1 MKLYKK
7 IIKKNILLSYKKI
20 IKGYRMKIVGMI
32 LCGGFGK
39 RLKPITEKIPKPLV
53 EIKENYTILDKQL
66 FDFKNAGI
74 NEVYLLTGFLHEKI
88 EERYGDEY
96 NGIKIHYII
105 EDKPLGTLNAI
116 RLGMEA
122 LDEEKEVVIR
132 NGDIVADLNLKRM
145 IEEGKKSDC
154 PVTMFVTQMRSP
166 YGIVELVGDKIESFK
181 EKPLLNKYINGGIYF
196 TKGLLDF
203 GEFETGDIEKTL
215 FPLLAKNNN
224 LGYYKEDDLFW
235 MAIDTNKELETVKK
249 EYKNKTDKPWGYE
262 KILVYTDKY
271 LTKELYLKEG
281 FQTSLHYHDK
291 KDETMYILSGSG
303 YIEFEDKKEYF
314 GKNDSIRIKPGVIH
328 SIVAS
333 ENTVLHEVSTPF
345 LDDTIRKKDFYQ
357 RN

>member
-1 MKLYKK
+1 MIDQKLITFLKLCELMNYRKTAEALHLTQPAVSNQIKQLEQVYQCKLFLYDKK
-7 IIKKNILLSYKKI
+7 RLHKTTEAAMLEHYVENLIYQESQFIQALSSHNNKRFLHIGATKTIGEYVIKNQVSQCALDNDNQISVTIDNTKKLLSYI
-20 IKGYRMKIVGMI
+20 
-32 LCGGFGK
+32 
-39 RLKPITEKIPKPLV
+39 
-53 EIKENYTILDKQL
+53 D
-66 FDFKNAGI
+66 
-74 NEVYLLTGFLHEKI
+74 
-88 EERYGDEY
+88 
-96 NGIKIHYII
+96 
-105 EDKPLGTLNAI
+105 
-116 RLGMEA
+116 
-122 LDEEKEVVIR
+122 
-132 NGDIVADLNLKRM
+132 
-145 IEEGKKSDC
+145 
-154 PVTMFVTQMRSP
+154 
-166 YGIVELVGDKIESFK
+166 
-181 EKPLLNKYINGGIYF
+181 
-196 TKGLLDF
+196 KGLLDF